1 MTGLFEWDRDAC
13 TSNYADKSLK
23 SFLPAHWQH
32 IEKALK
38 RLEWECLTSAETESS
53 LTAGATMGRFAA
65 SAEWV
70 RGDREDVEL
79 NTPSTGISPA
89 QNLLTKFYHN
99 NFWVDLRLTFI
110 VTKY

>member
-38 RLEWECLTSAETESS
+38 RLRWECLTPAETESS
-53 LTAGATMGRFAA
+53 LSTGATVGRFAA
-65 SAEWV
+65 SAEWG
-70 RGDREDVEL
+70 RGGGDK
-79 NTPSTGISPA
+79 GGC
-89 QNLLTKFYHN
+89 
-99 NFWVDLRLTFI
+99 
-110 VTKY
+110 

>member
-38 RLEWECLTSAETESS
+38 RLGWECLTSAETESS
-53 LTAGATMGRFAA
+53 PSTGATVGRFAA
-65 SAEWV
+65 SVECE
-70 RGDREDVEL
+70 RGGGD
-79 NTPSTGISPA
+79 NGGC
-89 QNLLTKFYHN
+89 
-99 NFWVDLRLTFI
+99 
-110 VTKY
+110 